1 MLKIFNTATSK
12 KEIFKPIKNKK
23 INLYVCGVTVYD
35 FCHIGH
41 ARTFVVF
48 DMIVRYLR
56 LIGFQ
61 VKYIR
66 NITDIDDKIIL
77 KSLKEKIDISAFTNI
92 MIKEMNKDFS
102 LLGISPPDEEPRV
115 TNYIIDIIKVIEK
128 LIKNK
133 NAYVNDH
140 GDVIFSINSDK
151 FYGTLSRQSL
161 DKLISGTRISIDKEK
176 KNSSDF
182 ILWKKSKKEEKFSWN
197 SPWGKGRPGWHIEC
211 TAITNVFFKD
221 YIDIHGGGSDLL
233 FPHHENEISQSRCL
247 NKNFRVKFWMHSGL
261 VIIKNQK
268 MSKSLGNSFFLKDVL
283 EKYEAEVLRFFFL
296 STHYRH
302 PIYYTEE
309 NLKKSEMSLEYLYV
323 TLYGTK
329 PIFDPIEGVNF
340 EIDFFEALN
349 DDFNTPQAF
358 SILFKLARKIN
369 YLKKIDLS
377 KSNFFA
383 FRLQKLAGYLGF
395 LLNTSQ
401 YFLQKKLP
409 FDEEIIKKIE
419 SLIEKRN
426 FARKSK
432 LWKEAD
438 KLRDKLIKLN
448 VILED
453 LPEKTLW
460 RFKR

>member
-56 LIGFQ
+56 LVGFQ
-61 VKYIR
+61 VKYVR

-77 KSLKEKIDISAFTNI
+77 KSLKEKIDINTFTNT

-102 LLGISPPDEEPRV
+102 LLGISPPDVEPRV
-115 TNYIIDIIKVIEK
+115 TTHISDIITVIKK
-128 LIKNK
+128 LIKSK
-133 NAYVNDH
+133 NAYISDQ
-140 GDVIFSINSDK
+140 GDVVFSINSDK
-151 FYGTLSRQSL
+151 LYGTLSGQFL
-161 DKLISGTRISIDKEK
+161 DRLISGTRIAINKTK
-176 KNSSDF
+176 KNSLDF
-182 ILWKKSKKEEKFSWN
+182 ILWKKYKKEEKFFWD

-221 YIDIHGGGSDLL
+221 YIDIHGGGADLL

-247 NKNFRVKFWMHSGL
+247 NKKFRVKLWMHSGL

-268 MSKSLGNSFFLKDVL
+268 MSKSLGNSFFLKDIL
-283 EKYEAEVLRFFFL
+283 IKYEAEVLRFFFL

-309 NLKKSEMSLEYLYV
+309 NLKKSQISLKYLYM

-329 PIFDPIEGVNF
+329 PVFDPVEGLNF
-340 EIDFFEALN
+340 EMDFYKALN

-358 SILFKLARKIN
+358 SVLFKLARKIN

-383 FRLQKLAGYLGF
+383 FRLQKLAGCLGF
-395 LLNTSQ
+395 LLNTSRF
-401 YFLQKKLP
+401 FLQKTP
-409 FDEEIIKKIE
+409 FLDKKTIEKIE
-419 SLIEKRN
+419 FLIEKRN

-438 KLRDKLIKLN
+438 KLRDELTKLN
-448 VILED
+448 VFLED
-453 LPEKTLW
+453 FPEKTLW
-460 RFKR
+460 YFKK

>member
-12 KEIFKPIKNKK
+12 KEVFQPIKNKK

-61 VKYIR
+61 VKYVR

-77 KSLKEKIDISAFTNI
+77 KSLKEKIDINTFTNT
-92 MIKEMNKDFS
+92 MIREMNKDFS
-102 LLGISPPDEEPRV
+102 LLGISPPDEQPRV
-115 TNYIIDIIKVIEK
+115 TNYISDIIKVIK
-128 LIKNK
+128 QLIENK
-133 NAYVNDH
+133 NAYVNNH
-140 GDVIFSINSDK
+140 GDVIFSINSDSL
-151 FYGTLSRQSL
+151 YGTLSRQSV
-161 DKLISGTRISIDKEK
+161 DKLISGKRITINKTK
-176 KNSSDF
+176 QNLLDF
-182 ILWKKSKKEEKFSWN
+182 ILWKKSKKEEKLFWD

-211 TAITNVFFKD
+211 TAITNSFFKD
-221 YIDIHGGGSDLL
+221 CIDIHGGGSDLL

-247 NKNFRVKFWMHSGL
+247 NKKFKVKFWMHSGL
-261 VIIKNQK
+261 VIVKNQK

-283 EKYEAEVLRFFFL
+283 IKYKAEVLRFFFL

-309 NLKKSEMSLEYLYV
+309 NLKKSQISLEYLYM
-323 TLYGTK
+323 TLFNTK
-329 PIFDPIEGVNF
+329 PIFNAVEGLNF
-340 EIDFFEALN
+340 ETDFYNALN

-369 YLKKIDLS
+369 YLKKTNLS

-383 FRLQKLAGYLGF
+383 FRLQKLAGDLGF
-395 LLNTSQ
+395 LLNASQ
-401 YFLQKKLP
+401 YLLQKKSF
-409 FDEEIIKKIE
+409 FDNQTIERIE
-419 SLIEKRN
+419 SLIKKRN
-426 FARKSK
+426 LARKLK

-438 KLRDKLIKLN
+438 QLRNELMKFNIQ
-448 VILED
+448 LED

-460 RFKR
+460 YYKK